1 MHVDGLLEPR
11 DRGTEAPNG
20 PTSMGNEATVARASG
35 VSSLAWARCRVSR
48 LVRGCCEM
56 QFVNMLIGI
65 SGMKEKRE
73 KKKEKIKIKR
83 IKKILLSNQSKNI
96 ETTSVIN
103 T

>member
-1 MHVDGLLEPR
+1 
-11 DRGTEAPNG
+11 
-20 PTSMGNEATVARASG
+20 
-35 VSSLAWARCRVSR
+35 
-48 LVRGCCEM
+48 M

-73 KKKEKIKIKR
+73 KKEKIKIRR

>member
-48 LVRGCCEM
+48 LERGCCEM
-56 QFVNMLIGI
+56 QFEYVDRN
-65 SGMKEKRE
+65 KWNER
-73 KKKEKIKIKR
+73 KEKIKKG
-83 IKKILLSNQSKNI
+83 KKEK
-96 ETTSVIN
+96 
-103 T
+103 

>member
-48 LVRGCCEM
+48 LVREDVAKCSL
-56 QFVNMLIGI
+56 NMLIGI

-73 KKKEKIKIKR
+73 KKEKIKIRR